1 VKVKSDIVNH
11 ASHELSKFQ
20 YVHSSNLDT
29 LEANVMS
36 GVLKNVFILCE
47 NGTKANIGGAKMANN
62 RHAVGREPVSTSCN
76 LWMKEFGDRKNTVYT
91 QGTSSLTME
100 AQKLYGGC
108 ISHHC
113 KSVELGP
120 GMLYRIQMWAHAWS
134 WKRSHGFTLKI
145 GGYCP

>member
-1 VKVKSDIVNH
+1 MQILTLTRHVKRWDHRVVKVKSDIVNH
-11 ASHELSKFQ
+11 ALSKFQ

-36 GVLKNVFILCE
+36 GVLKTIFILCE

-76 LWMKEFGDRKNTVYT
+76 LWMKEFGDRKNPVYT
-91 QGTSSLTME
+91 QGTSSLTVE
-100 AQKLYGGC
+100 AQKLFASC

-113 KSVELGP
+113 KSVELGHHTRKP
-120 GMLYRIQMWAHAWS
+120 NR
-134 WKRSHGFTLKI
+134 
-145 GGYCP
+145 

>member
-1 VKVKSDIVNH
+1 MQILTLTRHVKRWDHRVVKVKSDIVNH
-11 ASHELSKFQ
+11 VSHALSKFQ

-36 GVLKNVFILCE
+36 GVLKNIFILCE

-76 LWMKEFGDRKNTVYT
+76 LWMKEFGDRKNTVYN
-91 QGTSSLTME
+91 QGTSSLTVE
-100 AQKLYGGC
+100 TQKLYGGC

-113 KSVELGP
+113 KSVELGHHTRKP
-120 GMLYRIQMWAHAWS
+120 NR
-134 WKRSHGFTLKI
+134 
-145 GGYCP
+145 